1 MDGKPVPIFPNEHF
15 ARLGRASTP
24 LPIGARLD
32 IANAAGFPITGLKRA
47 PLIALN
53 VMILPHLG
61 A

>member
-1 MDGKPVPIFPNEHF
+1 MDGRPVPIFSNEHF
-15 ARLGRASTP
+15 ARLGKASTP
-24 LPIGARLD
+24 LPIDVRLD

-53 VMILPHLG
+53 AMILAHLS